1 MSDFSIRSALP
12 PPSIIL
18 DKSAGIKQEASHPD
32 KTFGSILKDS
42 INEVNRLQSAANK
55 SIEKLQSNQSAS
67 IHETMIAM
75 EKAGISFQT
84 MLTVR
89 NKALE
94 SYQEIMQ
101 LQV

>member
-1 MSDFSIRSALP
+1 MNDFSIRSNMA

-18 DKSAGIKQEASHPD
+18 DKSAGTKLDASHPD
-32 KTFGSILKDS
+32 KTFGSMLKDS
-42 INEVNRLQSAANK
+42 INEVNRLQSDANK

-94 SYQEIMQ
+94 SYQEIMRM
-101 LQV
+101 QV